1 MSHQPTALAE
11 DSEFDLLNF
20 LVVIWRRKVLIGGGT
35 LIVLFGAWLVSVNLP
50 KVYQVTVKIWPVY
63 TPAIAGELTSEG
75 SNRMDTE
82 AIVKPIMAFFQNYSL
97 ADSAVREFDLDK
109 SPFGLTTVEFLDENV
124 DVQLDRITNLVNL
137 SVELTDPILAWEVV
151 NYMAREGINRYSEL
165 IRKKFTRNTDY
176 LASELDK
183 NSAQLKKEG
192 EALIAFQQKANTRNL
207 TGRKYFLQTQSDE
220 LAGMIVAAD
229 IELAAKEAEI
239 LVLEDAITE
248 NKQSLK
254 PNASLGGEKISTE
267 ETATLNDGLG
277 SLRLLSEGLNDFFEN
292 TDLRL
297 IRHKAEYASLK
308 AGKEK
313 MEQTKRDTEAEL
325 ALIEEQ
331 LTSVSIEEEELR
343 VKLELTNQMYELTEL
358 ELVKSRSASEMLVQ
372 QIAIVDAG
380 GIPERSV
387 RPRVLFITALS
398 GVVAL
403 STFIFLSFLLEEV
416 ARRRQSQSLRG
427 S

>member
-1 MSHQPTALAE
+1 MSDQPISPVE
-11 DSEFDLLNF
+11 DSEIDLLNF

-35 LIVLFGAWLVSVNLP
+35 LIVLVAAWLVCVNLP

-97 ADSAVREFDLDK
+97 AESAIREFDLDK
-109 SPFGLTTVEFLDENV
+109 SPFDLTTVEFLDENV

-165 IRKKFTRNTDY
+165 IQKKLTRNTDY

-192 EALIAFQQKANTRNL
+192 EALVAFQQKANTRNL
-207 TGRKYFLQTQSDE
+207 TGRKYFLQSQSDE

-277 SLRLLSEGLNDFFEN
+277 SLRLLSEGLNDIFEN

-313 MEQTKRDTEAEL
+313 MEKSKRDTEAEL
-325 ALIEEQ
+325 ALIEKQ

-380 GIPERSV
+380 GIPEKPV
-387 RPRVLFITALS
+387 RPRVLLITVLS
-398 GVVAL
+398 GAVAL
-403 STFIFLSFLLEEV
+403 SIFIFLSFLLEEV
-416 ARRRQSQSLRG
+416 ARRRQSQAIRG